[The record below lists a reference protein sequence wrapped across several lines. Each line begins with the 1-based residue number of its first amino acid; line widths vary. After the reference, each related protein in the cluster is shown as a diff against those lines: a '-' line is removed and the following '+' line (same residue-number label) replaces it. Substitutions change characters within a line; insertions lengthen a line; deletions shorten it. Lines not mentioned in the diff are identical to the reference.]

1 MLLSEHVHC
10 VTTTF
15 KMTEEVEQ
23 WICIQFCMKLEH
35 SSAETIQMIHK
46 AAAMGNWWLAA
57 SSQQHTCSCI
67 MFCAEFFGET
77 SNHPG
82 DSALLQPRFGA
93 LWLLAASK
101 TKITFEMKEISY
113 HGWDSGKYDGT
124 AGSDWENCVRSQG
137 AYFEGDWGVIVL
149 CTMFLVSCISSI
161 NGIISHITWLDT
173 FSTHLMY
180 DPCPHR
186 ACSSGGCN

>member
-67 MFCAEFFGET
+67 TSCAEFFGET
-77 SNHPG
+77 STHQVTEPPYSTDLVPSNFWLFPKLKSPLKG
-82 DSALLQPRFGA
+82 KRFQTIDEIQENTTAQLMAVGRTVWGPKV
-93 LWLLAASK
+93 LTSKQTAAP
-101 TKITFEMKEISY
+101 
-113 HGWDSGKYDGT
+113 
-124 AGSDWENCVRSQG
+124 
-137 AYFEGDWGVIVL
+137 L
-149 CTMFLVSCISSI
+149 CYVQCFLYLVFSSI
-161 NGIISHITWLDT
+161 NVSGFHSAWLYT
-173 FSTHLMY
+173 FWTDFIQLLVF
-180 DPCPHR
+180 
-186 ACSSGGCN
+186 